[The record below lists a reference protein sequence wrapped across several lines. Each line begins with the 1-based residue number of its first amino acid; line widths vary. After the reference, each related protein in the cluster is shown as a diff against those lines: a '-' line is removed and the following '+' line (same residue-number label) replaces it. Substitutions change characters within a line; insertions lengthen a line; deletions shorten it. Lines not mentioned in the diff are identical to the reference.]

1 VRRKKGKRFNSLWR
15 EGLQLCKT
23 GSFKSFA
30 YLETQQTVV
39 VRDVCRSV
47 ALRFVAWN
55 GASRSESDN
64 FGGASATVRLP
75 LSNRSS

>member
-1 VRRKKGKRFNSLWR
+1 VREKKRRKRLNSLQ
-15 EGLQLCKT
+15 EGLQLCET
-23 GSFKSFA
+23 GSFNSFA
-30 YLETQQTVV
+30 YLQRQQTVV

-55 GASRSESDN
+55 VARRSESDN

-75 LSNRSS
+75 LSKRSS